1 MENLIDTFTFHRYEG
16 AADTSCGKNNP
27 TKVVSQ
33 SRGDTIVSLLYAAAQ
48 GDLATLKTHKFLG
61 HNMNASDYDGRTP
74 LHLAAAEGHL
84 DCVSFLLAKCE
95 VEAGPRDRWGF
106 TPLSEAERA
115 GHLAVSRLVEAWVSR
130 DCEDS
135 QLTLTSHSG
144 NNLLQAFSPQ

>member
-1 MENLIDTFTFHRYEG
+1 MESLIETFTFHRYEG
-16 AADTSCGKNNP
+16 AGDTSCGKINP

-33 SRGDTIVSLLYAAAQ
+33 SRGDTIVSLLYAAAA

-84 DCVSFLLAKCE
+84 DCVSFLLYKCE

-115 GHLAVSRLVEAWVSR
+115 GHQAVSRVLEAWISR
-130 DCEDS
+130 DCEV
-135 QLTLTSHSG
+135 TLTSLSG
-144 NNLLQAFSPQ
+144 QHLLQAVTPQ